1 MKKIVLMILIV
12 SSLLSCLT
20 FYVGAEPGYEIEPYF
35 SNVKDATLS
44 FSIFSTGLAA
54 VGITYNGFSDVFTQV
69 RCEITLQKRYLGLF
83 WFDVDNGMPDNTWVD
98 YSTNSY
104 GGFYHEMQLS
114 DTGTYRAVFKVYF
127 YGTTGV
133 VDEISDKIED
143 QYE

>member
-54 VGITYNGFSDVFTQV
+54 VGITYNGFSDVFAQV
-69 RCEITLQKRYLGLF
+69 RCEITLLKRYLGLF

-104 GGFYHEMQLS
+104 GGFYHELQLS